1 MAEFTFYTNP
11 MSRGQIS
18 RWALHEAGAD
28 YDAVEFDWDSRPA
41 ELAKLNPMNKV
52 PVLVHHHAN
61 ENGGAHD
68 HVVTE
73 CAAINHYLAETHPQA
88 GLLPDADPK
97 ANDVLEQTVQHRRRL
112 EQQIQEIAQEQSR
125 MRENMGRLAQNSELY
140 NRYVRKLDQQETEL
154 DKIRK
159 DIETLKGTEE
169 QQRKE
174 LNDYLMGL
182 DIG

>member
-1 MAEFTFYTNP
+1 VK
-11 MSRGQIS
+11 Q
-18 RWALHEAGAD
+18 ALQRVSTLRD
-28 YDAVEFDWDSRPA
+28 
-41 ELAKLNPMNKV
+41 KL
-52 PVLVHHHAN
+52 
-61 ENGGAHD
+61 D
-68 HVVTE
+68 
-73 CAAINHYLAETHPQA
+73 
-88 GLLPDADPK
+88 
-97 ANDVLEQTVQHRRRL
+97 QTVQQRRRL
-112 EQQIQEIAQEQSR
+112 EQQIQEISQEQAR

-140 NRYVRKLDQQETEL
+140 NRYVRKLDQQETEI

>member
-1 MAEFTFYTNP
+1 
-11 MSRGQIS
+11 
-18 RWALHEAGAD
+18 
-28 YDAVEFDWDSRPA
+28 
-41 ELAKLNPMNKV
+41 
-52 PVLVHHHAN
+52 
-61 ENGGAHD
+61 
-68 HVVTE
+68 
-73 CAAINHYLAETHPQA
+73 
-88 GLLPDADPK
+88 
-97 ANDVLEQTVQHRRRL
+97 
-112 EQQIQEIAQEQSR
+112 